1 MKNQS
6 LPMMMMVAL
15 QCLIFLV
22 WGQPDP
28 GPFNPP
34 LVHLHDNAV
43 EDDEDQEEWDNWMP
57 HEPDVAPAADQPNE
71 PQQELMPDLN
81 MVPFFELQELLDGID
96 QIA

>member
-34 LVHLHDNAV
+34 LVHLHGNVV

-57 HEPDVAPAADQPNE
+57 HEPDVAPAADQTMNLSKNSCLTLIWFLSLSCRNYWM
-71 PQQELMPDLN
+71 EL
-81 MVPFFELQELLDGID
+81 IR
-96 QIA
+96 